1 MDIKELN
8 FANHDLDNFAGLSH
22 IGNGK
27 NQDIEKYYQS
37 FRTWLDW
44 NNVLDVVNNYKNIH
58 MDLHYV
64 TSHDF
69 LVWLLHYGDFYDNL
83 LRHCLNQNPSMDY
96 KTAARDLYKLRQSH
110 PKFSFTVALAAHL
123 KAHDFLSDKDLDQ
136 FIPVLGKIPN
146 NSGKKKHEIVTSE
159 LGEKLYEAV
168 YSLSNFAVE
177 RVSQECF

>member
-8 FANHDLDNFAGLSH
+8 IVNQDMDSFSGLSH

-37 FRTWLDW
+37 FQTWLDW

-69 LVWLLHYGDFYDNL
+69 LVWLLHYGDVYDNL
-83 LRHCLNQNPSMDY
+83 LRHCLNQNPHLDY
-96 KTAARDLYKLRQSH
+96 KAAARNLYKLRQIH

-123 KAHDFLSDKDLDQ
+123 KTHDFLSDNDLNQ
-136 FIPVLGKIPN
+136 FIPILAEIPN
-146 NSGKKKHEIVTSE
+146 NSGKKKAEIITSE

>member
-8 FANHDLDNFAGLSH
+8 IAGLNLDSFVGLSH

-37 FRTWLDW
+37 FQTWLDW
-44 NNVLDVVNNYKNIH
+44 NNVIDVVNNYKNIH

-69 LVWLLHYGDFYDNL
+69 LVWLLHYGDIYDNL

-96 KTAARDLYKLRQSH
+96 KTAARDLYKLRESH
-110 PKFSFTVALAAHL
+110 PKFSFTVALAAHFD
-123 KAHDFLSDKDLDQ
+123 AHDFLSDKDLDQ
-136 FIPVLGKIPN
+136 FIPVLANIPN
-146 NSGKKKHEIVTSE
+146 NSSKKKDQMIVSE
-159 LGEKLYEAV
+159 LGEKLYEAI